1 MDTIR
6 TRQKHIDTIITSVE
20 IVEVDGKWIQKNIS
34 KTFQE
39 PQFKEV
45 DLYNEEGEVIGKHN
59 VPIMEQYGTEEKQ
72 DEWVEIE

>member
-59 VPIMEQYGTEEKQ
+59 APIMEQYGTEEKQ

>member
-1 MDTIR
+1 MDTIH
-6 TRQKHIDTIITSVE
+6 TRQKHIDTIITSIE

-34 KTFQE
+34 KTINE

-45 DLYNEEGEVIGKHN
+45 DLYNEKGEVIGKHN
-59 VPIMEQYGTEEKQ
+59 APIMEQHGTFEKQ